1 MPKTILLN
9 SPALCSLLSMDDLFI
24 KSCLLLFSV
33 ILFGC
38 QHSGDDK
45 RNDAKDFASFRQSDT
60 LKSVKDSTGG
70 KQQLLTDDF
79 QAAVMK
85 LESIGFFRKR
95 MNCTITTDSGYCCIV
110 SPDANWLINI
120 IEEINEDY
128 KEAVLGPK
136 YIKPV
141 TFEGLTAIKQYF
153 VVANYE
159 VQERTYPRA
168 NIFEWGFS
176 SSENAEKGV
185 ARLSRLT
192 EDEWFY
198 ISKTPITW
206 WRKNH
211 NIYFIDPGGFFVLT
225 EVPKIEKA
233 LKDNL

>member
-9 SPALCSLLSMDDLFI
+9 SPALCRLLTMDNLCI
-24 KSCLLLFSV
+24 KYCLLLFSV
-33 ILFGC
+33 VLFGC
-38 QHSGDDK
+38 QENGNDK
-45 RNDAKDFASFRQSDT
+45 RNDAKYFASFGKSDT
-60 LKSVKDSTGG
+60 LKSVRDSTGG
-70 KQQLLTDDF
+70 EQQLLTDDF

-95 MNCTITTDSGYCCIV
+95 MNCTNTTDSGYCCIV
-110 SPDANWLINI
+110 SPDANWLINM
-120 IEEINEDY
+120 IEEINEDN

-141 TFEGLTAIKQYF
+141 TFEGLTAIKQYL

-159 VQERTYPRA
+159 VQERMYPRA

-185 ARLSRLT
+185 VQLSRLT
-192 EDEWFY
+192 ENDWFY

-206 WRKNH
+206 WRKDH
-211 NIYFIDPGGFFVLT
+211 NIYFICPGGFFVLT